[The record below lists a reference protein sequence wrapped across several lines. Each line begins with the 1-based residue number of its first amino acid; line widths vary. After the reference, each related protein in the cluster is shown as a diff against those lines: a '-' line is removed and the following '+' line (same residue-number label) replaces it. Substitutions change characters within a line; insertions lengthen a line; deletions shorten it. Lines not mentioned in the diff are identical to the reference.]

1 MCYVS
6 GVYHYSLY
14 CEFASGEHWKC
25 DLVYLVSL
33 SRIFLSYLSLIL
45 CASWRL
51 LNVFYD
57 VTLWSMHFEHWPC
70 YDRMVLTCFH

>member
-14 CEFASGEHWKC
+14 CEFVSGKHWKC
-25 DLVYLVSL
+25 DLVSL
-33 SRIFLSYLSLIL
+33 ISFSHIFLLYLSLIL

-51 LNVFYD
+51 LNVFSD
-57 VTLWSMHFEHWPC
+57 VTLWSMHFGH
-70 YDRMVLTCFH
+70 